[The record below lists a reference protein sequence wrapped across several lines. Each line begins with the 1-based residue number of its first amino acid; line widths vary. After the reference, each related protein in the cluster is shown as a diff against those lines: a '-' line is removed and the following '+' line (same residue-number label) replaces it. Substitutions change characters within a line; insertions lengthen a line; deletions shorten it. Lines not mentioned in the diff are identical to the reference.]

1 MYELVNNRSDKVE
14 DTNFEAATQPIFNS
28 LPSIASYLEF
38 EHNLSSQSPQLQ
50 TPIDWPLD
58 GKLTLNWVQSLMS
71 VFDWASRNLEP
82 TQLPNVFLV
91 EVFDSLALFNSK
103 ILHKEANCVT
113 INNLAFESTVVVVG
127 DLHGQLHDLF
137 FLLHD
142 VGFSSENRFF
152 VFNGDYVDRGAWGLE
167 SFLIL
172 LAWKVLMPKRVYL
185 LRGNHESKYCTSVYG
200 FEKEV
205 LTKYND
211 RGKHVYCKCL
221 GCFEG
226 LPSLVNT
233 CTLHMEVFFAT
244 CLLSP
249 RNQRER
255 RVEELQS

>member
-1 MYELVNNRSDKVE
+1 M
-14 DTNFEAATQPIFNS
+14 F
-28 LPSIASYLEF
+28 
-38 EHNLSSQSPQLQ
+38 
-50 TPIDWPLD
+50 
-58 GKLTLNWVQSLMS
+58 
-71 VFDWASRNLEP
+71 VFDWASRNLES
-82 TQLPNVFLV
+82 TQLPNVFPV

-113 INNLAFESTVVVVG
+113 INNLAPEYTVVVVG

-137 FLLHD
+137 FLLRD
-142 VGFSSENRFF
+142 VGFPSENRFF

-185 LRGNHESKYCTSVYG
+185 LRGNHESKYCTYVYG

-205 LTKYND
+205 LIKYDD

-226 LPSLVNT
+226 LFRHMPAISKKSKGKKSRRAFNPEPILDPPWEGPNVIPGDVLWSDPSISPGLSQNIERETLGYFGVVIAPRIFSRIVN
-233 CTLHMEVFFAT
+233 
-244 CLLSP
+244 S
-249 RNQRER
+249 N
-255 RVEELQS
+255 